1 MLLGRVY
8 SMRSFDELV
17 EIYDNALAEAK
28 AKLPDVITYPNDR
41 IQVPVIL
48 ETSIIKSLSDTEIA
62 KDSTL
67 NPNMLVF
74 EFVKHRFKGW
84 VLNAP

>member
-1 MLLGRVY
+1 MK
-8 SMRSFDELV
+8 SFDELV

-28 AKLPDVITYPNDR
+28 AKLLDVNSYRHYR
-41 IQVPVIL
+41 IQVPIML

-62 KDSTL
+62 KDSTI
-67 NPNMLVF
+67 NPNMLIF
-74 EFVKHRFKGW
+74 EFEKHRSKGW